1 VSPQEGVVVI
11 GIIFGNLVFIFLIVA
26 WWRMRQRRF
35 ELQAELQS
43 KLIDKFGSTPELI
56 TFLQSSAGRQFV
68 HGVQT
73 GASAVTQE
81 RVLAGIRKAI
91 VMSFLGLGLLSIWLV
106 TGAGWVSWFGLLFL
120 FLGVGFLVAAFVSMR
135 LSHDPADAVVA
146 APARSEEST
155 TLVP

>member
-1 VSPQEGVVVI
+1 MTPEQFTVII
-11 GIIFGNLVFIFLIVA
+11 GIVFGNLVFLSLIIA

-35 ELQAELQS
+35 ELQAELQA

-73 GASAVTQE
+73 GASFVTQE

-91 VMSFLGLGLLSIWLV
+91 IMSFLGLGLLAIWFV
-106 TGAGWVSWFGLLFL
+106 TDASWVSWFGLLFV

-135 LSHDPADAVVA
+135 LSRGADDTVVPSSPAQ
-146 APARSEEST
+146 EEST
-155 TLVP
+155 GLVP

>member
-1 VSPQEGVVVI
+1 MSPEQFTVTI
-11 GIIFGNLVFIFLIVA
+11 GIVFGNLVFLSLIIA

-35 ELQAELQS
+35 ELQAELQA

-81 RVLAGIRKAI
+81 RVLAGIRKSI
-91 VMSFLGLGLLSIWLV
+91 VVSFFGIGLLSIWLV
-106 TGAGWVSWFGLLFL
+106 TGASWVSWFGLLFL

-135 LSHDPADAVVA
+135 LSRGAEDAVVP
-146 APARSEEST
+146 APPRAESSS
-155 TLVP
+155 LNL

>member
-1 VSPQEGVVVI
+1 MSPEQFTAILGIVF
-11 GIIFGNLVFIFLIVA
+11 GNIIFLSLIVV

-35 ELQAELQS
+35 ELQAELQA

-56 TFLQSSAGRQFV
+56 AFLQSPAGRQFV

-81 RVLAGIRKAI
+81 RVLSGIRKSI
-91 VMSFLGLGLLSIWLV
+91 VMAFLGLGLLAIWLV
-106 TGAGWVSWFGLLFL
+106 SGAGWVSWFGLLFV

-135 LSHDPADAVVA
+135 LSRGTEDTVVPA
-146 APARSEEST
+146 PRRPEEST
-155 TLVP
+155 SLIP

>member
-1 VSPQEGVVVI
+1 MSSEQFTVMI
-11 GIIFGNLVFIFLIVA
+11 GIVFGNLVFLSLIIA

-35 ELQAELQS
+35 ELQAELQA

-56 TFLQSSAGRQFV
+56 TFLQSSAGRSFV

-81 RVLAGIRKAI
+81 RVLAGIRKSI
-91 VMSFLGLGLLSIWLV
+91 VMSFLGLGLLAIWLV

-120 FLGVGFLVAAFVSMR
+120 FLGVGFLVAAFVSMK
-135 LSHDPADAVVA
+135 LSRGSDDNVIPAPSAHEQNT
-146 APARSEEST
+146 S
-155 TLVP
+155 LVP